1 MAYDDLSRYAVP
13 CEPEKALETSSS
25 VAANSKEQVAQRKE
39 GTSFG
44 RYIIPSS
51 DIQASGNGSDDQYEV
66 VGYENERA

>member
-44 RYIIPSS
+44 RYIIPS
-51 DIQASGNGSDDQYEV
+51 
-66 VGYENERA
+66 